1 MLGTQDM
8 AEEKFKKWEK
18 EPQHMAGMVFI
29 SLVRGNGL
37 KNQ

>member
-18 EPQHMAGMVFI
+18 EPQHMAGMVSSSPDSVHFI
-29 SLVRGNGL
+29 GEG
-37 KNQ
+37 